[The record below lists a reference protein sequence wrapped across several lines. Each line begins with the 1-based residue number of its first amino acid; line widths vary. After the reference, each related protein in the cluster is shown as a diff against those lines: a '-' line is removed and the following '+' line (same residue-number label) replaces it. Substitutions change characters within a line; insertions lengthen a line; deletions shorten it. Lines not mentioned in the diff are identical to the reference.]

1 MTEVLYLAIDLGAG
15 SGRVFLAGLS
25 PSNLFLEEV
34 RRFQYPARH
43 TSGHLRWNLQGILD
57 EIGAG
62 TRHAAER
69 AILLQ
74 KPICSIGV
82 DSWGVDYGLI
92 DEQSALIEDP
102 ISYRDER
109 TLGTMERVFELVPR
123 EELFS
128 RTGIQFLN
136 LNTIFQLFAHTRDGL
151 PGRASQLLLIPDL
164 CNLHLTGR
172 AVTEYTNATT
182 TQLVNAHTSTWDVDL
197 MRRLDL
203 PDRLL
208 GEIVAAGTDLGPL
221 TGAMADEPGLRG
233 VRVIAPATHDTGS
246 AVAGAPIEKGWAYIS
261 SGTWSLVGIERQTP
275 LIDSKV
281 ARENFTNEGG
291 AYGTVRFLKN
301 VMGLWILESCRRE
314 WQQQGYDLE
323 YEALI
328 AEVQSLRD
336 SSSAGL
342 GKSLVIFPD
351 DPRLF
356 NPPGM
361 LEALSEQFRATGQR
375 APTGRQS
382 IAIIAKAVLDSLAL
396 RYASV
401 LRTIESLTGERLR
414 GVQIVGGGSRNN
426 YLNQV
431 TADATGLPVA
441 TGPGES
447 TVIGNVLV
455 QAVTGGRFA
464 SLSEARQYVA
474 RNLSLKRFFPAPS
487 SEWPETMRRYNFLEH
502 EFDSKRTG

>member
-1 MTEVLYLAIDLGAG
+1 
-15 SGRVFLAGLS
+15 
-25 PSNLFLEEV
+25 
-34 RRFQYPARH
+34 
-43 TSGHLRWNLQGILD
+43 
-57 EIGAG
+57 
-62 TRHAAER
+62 
-69 AILLQ
+69 
-74 KPICSIGV
+74 V

-92 DEQSALIEDP
+92 DEQGALIEDP
-102 ISYRDER
+102 ICYRDER
-109 TLGTMERVFELVPR
+109 TLGMMERVFELVPR
-123 EELFS
+123 EEIFS
-128 RTGIQFLN
+128 RTGIQFLK

-151 PGRASQLLLIPDL
+151 PARASQLLLIPDL

-182 TQLVNAHTSTWDVDL
+182 TQLVNAQTATWDREL
-197 MRRLDL
+197 MRRLEL
-203 PDRLL
+203 PDRLV

-221 TGAMADEPGLRG
+221 TGAMAGEPGLRG
-233 VRVIAPATHDTGS
+233 VRVIAPATHDTSS

-275 LIDSKV
+275 LIDNHV

-301 VMGLWILESCRRE
+301 VTGLWILESCRRE
-314 WQQQGYDLE
+314 WQQQGFDFE

-328 AEVQSLRD
+328 AEVESLRD
-336 SSSAGL
+336 SSSEGL
-342 GKSLVIFPD
+342 LIFPD

-361 LEALSEQFRATGQR
+361 LEALREQFQATGQR
-375 APTGRQS
+375 SPSGRES
-382 IAIIAKAVLDSLAL
+382 IAIIAKAILDSLAL

-401 LRTIESLTGERLR
+401 LRTIESLTGERLK
-414 GVQIVGGGSRNN
+414 GIQIVGGGSRNN

-431 TADATGLPVA
+431 TANATGLPVIA
-441 TGPGES
+441 GPGES

-474 RNLSLKRFFPAPS
+474 RNLSLKRFFPEPS
-487 SEWPETMRRYNFLEH
+487 SKWPEIMRRYNSLEQ
-502 EFDSKRTG
+502 EFYSIRTG